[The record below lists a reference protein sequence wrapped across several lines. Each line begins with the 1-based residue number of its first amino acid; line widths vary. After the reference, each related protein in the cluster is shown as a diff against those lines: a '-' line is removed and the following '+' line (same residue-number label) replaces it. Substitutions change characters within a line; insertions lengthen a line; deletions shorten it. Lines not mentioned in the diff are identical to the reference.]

1 MTVSCT
7 SELNAIILP
16 CCLEKSSPHARWSA
30 GVDDGKGSERHH
42 RHRGDLTA
50 QAGNLLMTRAAT
62 FKVAFSL
69 ITLGLSTSS
78 LGFFS

>member
-16 CCLEKSSPHARWSA
+16 CCLEKSSPHR
-30 GVDDGKGSERHH
+30 DGGDAAPNLSRHPLPRSTER
-42 RHRGDLTA
+42 DLTA

-78 LGFFS
+78 LGFLS